1 MILGSRHDGTG
12 HWPNNRPSVRR
23 ENLKSGQQPSPH
35 LWRQRH
41 DDTHLDSS
49 GGSSGGRLRKMV
61 AKPLARRAANGDSIA
76 AWGESR
82 LPQSEVEGSASHSAC
97 LKGGVKRAQP
107 CHGESPVRPSIRS
120 DAASVRRSY
129 RDDVPPRASAYPP
142 GPCAHHAA
150 KAGGTGSD
158 GLAGGGRDRRSRN
171 RALA

>member
-1 MILGSRHDGTG
+1 MILGSRHGGTG

-35 LWRQRH
+35 LWWQRH
-41 DDTHLDSS
+41 DDTQFDLS

-61 AKPLARRAANGDSIA
+61 AKPLARRAANGDFIA

-129 RDDVPPRASAYPP
+129 RDDVPQGQVLTRLARA
-142 GPCAHHAA
+142 HATPQKLA
-150 KAGGTGSD
+150 ERARMILLAAAGTGVRET
-158 GLAGGGRDRRSRN
+158 AR
-171 RALA
+171 